1 MCGRFTIT
9 VTIDELLSRYLLESV
24 PFRYIPRYNAA
35 PGQMI
40 TSIIAH
46 KGKNRI
52 GQLKW
57 GLVPSWAKD
66 DKMGYKSINARAE
79 TLQEKPSFKKIIHN
93 KRCVIP
99 VDGFYEWKKTN
110 GIKQPMRIQLKN
122 NKLFS
127 LAGLYDTWI
136 NADGEKLHSCTIIT
150 TEPNQL
156 MSNIHDR
163 MPVILN
169 QEEEH
174 QWLDHENYHFNT
186 VMNLFKPYP
195 SDKMKVYPVS
205 NMVGNVNNDSPE
217 CIEEYTEP
225 LLF

>member
-9 VTIDELLSRYLLESV
+9 VTIDELLSRYLIESV

-35 PGQMI
+35 PGQLI
-40 TSIIAH
+40 TSIIAN

-66 DKMGYKSINARAE
+66 EKIGYKLINARAE
-79 TLQEKPSFKKIIHN
+79 TLQEKASFKKIVHN
-93 KRCVIP
+93 KRCIIP

-110 GIKQPMRIQLKN
+110 GMKQPMRIQLKDQSV
-122 NKLFS
+122 FS
-127 LAGLYDTWI
+127 LAGLYDTWV
-136 NADGEKLHSCTIIT
+136 NSEGEKLHSCTIIT

-156 MSNIHDR
+156 MLHIHDR

-169 QEEEH
+169 REEEN
-174 QWLDHENYHFNT
+174 QWLNHEQYQFDSLKP
-186 VMNLFKPYP
+186 LFKPYP
-195 SDKMKVYPVS
+195 SDQMMAYPVS
-205 NMVGNVNNDSPE
+205 NVVGNVKNDSPE